1 MRIRPVR
8 VSEFTQISCVGFQ
21 TATATWTWE
30 KTTTSQRCAVKGY
43 PPTVP
48 PTPTSVWQTA
58 LTLYQED
65 PLLKFHLSPHL
76 KKNLAVSKEKAQAA
90 RSRVIWT
97 RVWGVNHGASGSCFT
112 FNINMKRLV
121 VRLISHRHRR
131 TNRLF
136 KKKKKFLYPVQMSKP
151 SWGLLGH
158 FHDVLVFFAGDPFH
172 SSSDFDLGDDGG
184 KDTVDTYFLN
194 HAVQLYAAS
203 VKNHT

>member
-43 PPTVP
+43 PPAVP

-76 KKNLAVSKEKAQAA
+76 KKNLAVSKEKALAA

-97 RVWGVNHGASGSCFT
+97 RLWGVNHGASGSCFT

-136 KKKKKFLYPVQMSKP
+136 KKKKKKFLYPVQMSKP

-158 FHDVLVFFAGDPFH
+158 FHDVLM
-172 SSSDFDLGDDGG
+172 
-184 KDTVDTYFLN
+184 FLQEILSTPRLTLTW
-194 HAVQLYAAS
+194 VTMEVRTLLILIF
-203 VKNHT
+203 

>member
-43 PPTVP
+43 PPAVP

-76 KKNLAVSKEKAQAA
+76 KKNLVVSKEKALAA

-97 RVWGVNHGASGSCFT
+97 RLWGVNHGASGSCFP

-136 KKKKKFLYPVQMSKP
+136 KKRKKKFLYPVQMSKP

-158 FHDVLVFFAGDPFH
+158 FHDVLM
-172 SSSDFDLGDDGG
+172 
-184 KDTVDTYFLN
+184 FLQEILSTPRLTLTW
-194 HAVQLYAAS
+194 VTMEVRTLLILIF
-203 VKNHT
+203 

>member
-43 PPTVP
+43 PPAVP

-76 KKNLAVSKEKAQAA
+76 KKNLVVSKEKALAA

-97 RVWGVNHGASGSCFT
+97 RLWGVNHGASGSCFT

-136 KKKKKFLYPVQMSKP
+136 KKKKKVLISSSDVKAFLRP
-151 SWGLLGH
+151 SWTFSWRSH
-158 FHDVLVFFAGDPFH
+158 VFAGDPFH

-184 KDTVDTYFLN
+184 KDTIDTYFLN
-194 HAVQLYAAS
+194 HAVQRLAAS

>member
-43 PPTVP
+43 PPAVP

-76 KKNLAVSKEKAQAA
+76 KKNLVVSKEKALAA

-97 RVWGVNHGASGSCFT
+97 RLWSVNHGASGSCFT

-136 KKKKKFLYPVQMSKP
+136 KKRKKKFLYPVQMSKP

-158 FHDVLVFFAGDPFH
+158 FHDVLM
-172 SSSDFDLGDDGG
+172 
-184 KDTVDTYFLN
+184 FLQEILSTPRLTLTW
-194 HAVQLYAAS
+194 VTMEVRTLLILIF
-203 VKNHT
+203 

>member
-43 PPTVP
+43 PPAVP

-76 KKNLAVSKEKAQAA
+76 KKNLVVSKEKALAA

-97 RVWGVNHGASGSCFT
+97 RLWSVNHGASGSCFP

-136 KKKKKFLYPVQMSKP
+136 KKRKKKFLYPVQMSKP

-158 FHDVLVFFAGDPFH
+158 FHDVLM
-172 SSSDFDLGDDGG
+172 
-184 KDTVDTYFLN
+184 FLQEILSTPRLTLTW
-194 HAVQLYAAS
+194 VTMEVRTLLILIF
-203 VKNHT
+203 

>member
-8 VSEFTQISCVGFQ
+8 VFTQITCVGFQ
-21 TATATWTWE
+21 MATAIWTWE
-30 KTTTSQRCAVKGY
+30 KTTTSQRCAAKGY

-65 PLLKFHLSPHL
+65 PLLTFHLSPHL
-76 KKNLAVSKEKAQAA
+76 KKNSAVSKEKAQAA

-97 RVWGVNHGASGSCFT
+97 RLWGVNRGACFT

-131 TNRLF
+131 PNQLF
-136 KKKKKFLYPVQMSKP
+136 KKTKKKFLYPVQMLKP
-151 SWGLLGH
+151 LFWGLLGH

-184 KDTVDTYFLN
+184 KDTVDT
-194 HAVQLYAAS
+194 
-203 VKNHT
+203 

>member
-43 PPTVP
+43 PPAVP

-65 PLLKFHLSPHL
+65 PLLKFHLSLHL
-76 KKNLAVSKEKAQAA
+76 KKNLVVSKEKALAA

-97 RVWGVNHGASGSCFT
+97 RLWSVNHGASGSCFT

-136 KKKKKFLYPVQMSKP
+136 KKRKKSSYIQFRCQSLLEAFLDIFMTFSCFCRRSFP
-151 SWGLLGH
+151 LLVWLWPGWRWR
-158 FHDVLVFFAGDPFH
+158 
-172 SSSDFDLGDDGG
+172 
-184 KDTVDTYFLN
+184 
-194 HAVQLYAAS
+194 
-203 VKNHT
+203 

>member
-43 PPTVP
+43 PPAVP

-76 KKNLAVSKEKAQAA
+76 KKNLVVSKEKALAA

-97 RVWGVNHGASGSCFT
+97 RLWGVNHGASGSCFT

-136 KKKKKFLYPVQMSKP
+136 KKRKKKFLYPVQMSKP

-158 FHDVLVFFAGDPFH
+158 FHDVLM
-172 SSSDFDLGDDGG
+172 
-184 KDTVDTYFLN
+184 FLQEILSTPRLTLTW
-194 HAVQLYAAS
+194 VTMEVRTLLILIF
-203 VKNHT
+203 